1 MISTALFWGLCIV
14 LVFIPLPFGGDLPW
28 AVFAFE
34 CAVFALAAL
43 HLAGRFLASKSE
55 RDDGRAEG
63 GEAVDGNA
71 RFPFFLKFCLGVFLA
86 VTALQVIP
94 LPPAVLEALA
104 PRTASL
110 YRDMGVGAG
119 EWRTLSLA
127 PALSFPELV
136 HFLFYG
142 IFAFLVYRHV
152 RTRRRLETLT
162 LTLLAVGVFE
172 SFYGLAELFGGS
184 QKIFGFRHDHHLGS
198 ATGTFINHDHFA
210 GLLEMLFAL
219 ALGYLLAK
227 ADFFGMR
234 RELGLREKILWFAQE
249 KLQQAFLCGIVAV
262 IIGLG
267 IVFSQSRSGI
277 FIFFATIVLATA
289 AVTAGGQGKRSAR
302 IVRTVA
308 VMVVFAAVAAGIR
321 PVVERFTKENITRD
335 ARFVY
340 YANTLKYF
348 RAFPAGTGLRT
359 FVQAYPMFATGYEPG
374 LLDHAHNDYLEAL
387 AESGA
392 VGGGALILFAASGVT
407 WVFLRWL
414 RRRDP
419 LVRGIALGAL
429 LGVVALLL
437 HSFTDFNL
445 RIPAN
450 AVYFVTLFAL
460 AAQAVQVRK

>member
-1 MISTALFWGLCIV
+1 MISTVIFWGLCAV
-14 LVFIPLPFGGDLPW
+14 LVLIPLPFGGDVPW

-34 CAVFALAAL
+34 LAVFTLAGL
-43 HLAGRFLASKSE
+43 HLVSRYLGSKRE
-55 RDDGRAEG
+55 EDAERAEG
-63 GEAVDGNA
+63 DDAIDA
-71 RFPFFLKFCLGVFLA
+71 KAHFPAFLKVFLGVFLA
-86 VTALQVIP
+86 VTVLQLIP
-94 LPPAVLEALA
+94 LPPAVLKALS

-110 YRDMGVGAG
+110 YRDMGTGG
-119 EWRTLSLA
+119 WRTLSLA
-127 PALSFPELV
+127 PALSFSELV

-142 IFAFLVYRHV
+142 VFAFLVYRHV
-152 RTRRRLETLT
+152 GTRRRLETFV

-184 QKIFGFRHDHHLGS
+184 QRIFGFQRDYHLGS
-198 ATGTFINHDHFA
+198 ATGTFINRDHFA

-249 KLQQAFLCGIVAV
+249 KLQRALLCGIVAV
-262 IIGLG
+262 VIGLG
-267 IVFSQSRSGI
+267 LVFSRSRSGI
-277 FIFFATIVLATA
+277 FIFFATIVLAAA
-289 AVTAGGQGKRSAR
+289 AVSAGGQAKRSAR

-308 VMVVFAAVAAGIR
+308 VMVVFAAVAAGVK
-321 PVVERFTKENITRD
+321 PVVERFTKENMARD

-340 YANTLKYF
+340 YANTLKYL

-359 FVQAYPMFATGYEPG
+359 FAQAYPMFETRYEPG
-374 LLDHAHNDYLEAL
+374 LLDHAHNDYLEVL
-387 AESGA
+387 AEGGV
-392 VGGGALILFAASGVT
+392 VGGGALILFAAAGVV
-407 WVFLRWL
+407 WIFLRWL

-419 LVRGIALGAL
+419 LARGVALGAL

-450 AVYFVTLFAL
+450 AVFFVALFAL
-460 AAQAVQVRK
+460 AARALEVRE